1 MKTEPAA
8 RTLYQLPIS
17 HYCEKSRWHLDAK
30 GLTYRIENVF
40 PGWNRVLG
48 RRLGV
53 LGTVPILVDQGTAI
67 GDSAEIAH
75 YLERTYPQP
84 SLLPA
89 AEHRGRASSISAYF
103 DDRVGPDLRRYAY
116 GGLLGVR
123 PGAAA
128 EAMIATYGPA
138 ARVLGKVMAP
148 LIEYRLRSMYRITPA
163 SIAASRE
170 TVLEGVDRLEREI
183 EGDPG
188 RYLVGGAFS
197 TVDIGVAA
205 MLAPLVGPP
214 GTPWENVSGM
224 PASLKELQSSVRA
237 RPAGAWLLRLYREK
251 RGGTR

>member
-8 RTLYQLPIS
+8 RTLYQIPIS

-30 GLTYRIENVF
+30 GLAYRIENVV
-40 PGWNRVLG
+40 PGWNRFLG
-48 RRLGV
+48 KRLGV
-53 LGTVPILVDQGTAI
+53 RGTVPILVDQGTAI
-67 GDSAEIAH
+67 GDSGEITH

-116 GGLLGVR
+116 GSLLGMR
-123 PGAAA
+123 RGAAA
-128 EAMIATYGPA
+128 EAMTAPYGLTIRA
-138 ARVLGKVMAP
+138 VGKVMAP
-148 LIEYRLRSMYRITPA
+148 LIERQLRSMYRITPA
-163 SIAASRE
+163 SIAASHD
-170 TVLEGVDRLEREI
+170 TVLEGVDRLEREL

-205 MLAPLVGPP
+205 LLAPLVGPP
-214 GTPWENVSGM
+214 GTPWEDMVGM
-224 PASLKELQSSVRA
+224 PDSVKELQSSVRA
-237 RPAGAWLLRLYREK
+237 RPAGAWLLRIYREK
-251 RGGTR
+251 RGSAR